1 MEDVLVAFEKSL
13 ARATRHSVETSR
25 AEVGFGLGERAVY
38 VVDALNLQL
47 KVGLRAAQGPE
58 GKMSH
63 ILVDFGDRQPDAQS
77 TVDFRVQAR
86 PLEAFKGSQLILA
99 NMDSL
104 GHLQPQYRLRGTL
117 LLQPQAIAERAA
129 RSAAVGTAAAAE
141 AQDETLRRPEGPAER
156 VLQPQADLD
165 IEVRIIGGDTHKLDR
180 FLATTNAVGQF
191 DFTINA
197 ADNTV
202 MCGNKQGK
210 LANVDLKEQD
220 DDFFVFALYNPTEG
234 GEQIV
239 SNIIHLD
246 VKRELR

>member
-1 MEDVLVAFEKSL
+1 MAKQPVSPVKLRASRRKKPRATSRVLRPVLEEGVPLEDVLVAFEKSL

-117 LLQPQAIAERAA
+117 LLQPQVVAERAGESGPLPRNA
-129 RSAAVGTAAAAE
+129 RLRSRE
-141 AQDETLRRPEGPAER
+141 AG
-156 VLQPQADLD
+156 
-165 IEVRIIGGDTHKLDR
+165 
-180 FLATTNAVGQF
+180 
-191 DFTINA
+191 
-197 ADNTV
+197 
-202 MCGNKQGK
+202 
-210 LANVDLKEQD
+210 
-220 DDFFVFALYNPTEG
+220 
-234 GEQIV
+234 
-239 SNIIHLD
+239 
-246 VKRELR
+246 